1 MIRLKQV
8 QTSLGD
14 AYLTF
19 EYDKESVVNTITI
32 NKQDIVDRL
41 KTVKQNL
48 GRPLTLQDAK
58 LVIIRLINELRE
70 GKTPL
75 SEDFDY
81 SQFIGVDIET

>member
-1 MIRLKQV
+1 MIKLKQI
-8 QTSLGD
+8 QTNLGD

-19 EYDKESVVNTITI
+19 EYDKEGVTSTVTI
-32 NKQDIVDRL
+32 NKRDIVSRL
-41 KTVKQNL
+41 LTVKQNL
-48 GRPLTLQDAK
+48 GRGLTLQDAK
-58 LVIIRLINELRE
+58 LVIIRLVNELRE

>member
-1 MIRLKQV
+1 MIKLKQV
-8 QTSLGD
+8 QTSLGE

-19 EYDKESVVNTITI
+19 EYDKESVVNTVTI
-32 NKQDIVDRL
+32 NKQDIVERL

-48 GRPLTLQDAK
+48 GRPLAIQDAK

>member
-1 MIRLKQV
+1 MIKLKQV

-19 EYDKESVVNTITI
+19 EYDKEGVVNTVTI
-32 NKQDIVDRL
+32 NKRDIVSRL
-41 KTVKQNL
+41 LTVKQNL
-48 GRPLTLQDAK
+48 GRTLTIQDVK
-58 LVIIRLINELRE
+58 LVTVRLINELRE

>member
-1 MIRLKQV
+1 MIKLKQV
-8 QTSLGD
+8 QTSLGE

-48 GRPLTLQDAK
+48 GRSLTIQDAK
-58 LVIIRLINELRE
+58 LIIIRLINELRE

>member
-1 MIRLKQV
+1 MIKLKQV
-8 QTSLGD
+8 QTSLGE

-19 EYDKESVVNTITI
+19 EYDKESIVNTVTI

-48 GRPLTLQDAK
+48 GRPLAIQDAK

>member
-1 MIRLKQV
+1 MIKLKQI
-8 QTSLGD
+8 QTNLGD

-19 EYDKESVVNTITI
+19 EYDKEGITSTVTI
-32 NKQDIVDRL
+32 NKRDIVSRL
-41 KTVKQNL
+41 LTVKQNL
-48 GRPLTLQDAK
+48 GRALTLQDAK

>member
-1 MIRLKQV
+1 MIKLKQI
-8 QTSLGD
+8 QTNLGD

-19 EYDKESVVNTITI
+19 EYDKEGITSTVTI
-32 NKQDIVDRL
+32 NKRDVVSRL
-41 KTVKQNL
+41 LTVKQNL
-48 GRPLTLQDAK
+48 GRALTLQDAK
-58 LVIIRLINELRE
+58 LIIIRLINELRE

>member
-1 MIRLKQV
+1 MIKLKQV
-8 QTSLGD
+8 QTSLGE

-19 EYDKESVVNTITI
+19 EYDKESVVNTVTI
-32 NKQDIVDRL
+32 SKQDIVDRL

-58 LVIIRLINELRE
+58 LIIIRLINELRE

-81 SQFIGVDIET
+81 NQFIGVDIET

>member
-1 MIRLKQV
+1 MIKLKQV

-19 EYDKESVVNTITI
+19 EYDKEGVVNTVTI
-32 NKQDIVDRL
+32 NKRDIVNRL
-41 KTVKQNL
+41 LTVKQSL
-48 GRPLTLQDAK
+48 GRTLTIQDAK

>member
-1 MIRLKQV
+1 MIRLKQI
-8 QTSLGD
+8 QTNLGD

-19 EYDKESVVNTITI
+19 EYDKEGVTSTVTI
-32 NKQDIVDRL
+32 NKRDIVSRL
-41 KTVKQNL
+41 LTVKQNL
-48 GRPLTLQDAK
+48 GRALTLQDAK

>member
-1 MIRLKQV
+1 MIRLKQI
-8 QTSLGD
+8 QINLGD

-19 EYDKESVVNTITI
+19 EYDKEGSTYTVTMNKRDVVS
-32 NKQDIVDRL
+32 RL
-41 KTVKQNL
+41 LAVKQNL
-48 GRPLTLQDAK
+48 GRVLTLQDAK
-58 LVIIRLINELRE
+58 LIIIRLINELRE

>member
-1 MIRLKQV
+1 MIKLKQI
-8 QTSLGD
+8 QTNLGD

-19 EYDKESVVNTITI
+19 EYDKEGVTSTVTI
-32 NKQDIVDRL
+32 NKRDIVNRL
-41 KTVKQNL
+41 LTVKQNL
-48 GRPLTLQDAK
+48 GRALTLQDAK
-58 LVIIRLINELRE
+58 LVIIRLINDLRE

>member
-1 MIRLKQV
+1 MIKLKQV

-19 EYDKESVVNTITI
+19 EYDKESIVNTVTI
-32 NKQDIVDRL
+32 NKHDIVDRL

-48 GRPLTLQDAK
+48 GRPLSIQDAK

-81 SQFIGVDIET
+81 SQFIGVNIET

>member
-1 MIRLKQV
+1 MIKLKQI
-8 QTSLGD
+8 QTSLGE

-19 EYDKESVVNTITI
+19 EYDKEGFANTVTI
-32 NKQDIVDRL
+32 NKRDIVSRL
-41 KTVKQNL
+41 LTVKQNL
-48 GRPLTLQDAK
+48 GRPLAIQDAK